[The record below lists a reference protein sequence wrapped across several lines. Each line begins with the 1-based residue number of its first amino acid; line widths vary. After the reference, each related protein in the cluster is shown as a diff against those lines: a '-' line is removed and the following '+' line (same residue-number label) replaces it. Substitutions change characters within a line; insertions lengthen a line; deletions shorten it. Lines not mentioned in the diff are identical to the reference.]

1 VSTAAGV
8 AQAPPTTVPPTTV
21 PPTTKPL
28 RRDAAHNRTLLLDA
42 ASEVFARRGL
52 DAGVEEIAREAG
64 VGMGTLYRRF
74 PTKQALIDELIGQLR
89 RDLMGLTRAA
99 AAEPAGHGFEALF
112 IAVGRLQAAQPGCVQ
127 RLWNHSA
134 AGLDALTEFRRMLA
148 ELLAQAQAT
157 GVIRADVT
165 DTDAMMLLWSLR
177 DIISATREV
186 APQAWRRYLE
196 LALAGLRAG
205 EHEPLQTKPLTAAQ
219 ARRISA
225 IN

>member
-8 AQAPPTTVPPTTV
+8 AEAPPVA
-21 PPTTKPL
+21 KPL

-42 ASEVFARRGL
+42 AREVFGRRGL
-52 DAGVEEIAREAG
+52 EASVEEIAREAG

-89 RDLMGLTRAA
+89 LDLAGLTRAA
-99 AAEPAGHGFEALF
+99 AEQPAGRGFEALL

-127 RLWNHSA
+127 RLWNHSDA
-134 AGLDALTEFRRMLA
+134 ELGALTEFRATLA
-148 ELLAQAQAT
+148 QLLAQAQAV

-165 DTDAMMLLWSLR
+165 DTDVTMLLWSLR
-177 DIISATREV
+177 DIVTTTREV

-205 EHEPLQTKPLTAAQ
+205 PPEPLRQKPLTAAQ

-225 IN
+225 SG